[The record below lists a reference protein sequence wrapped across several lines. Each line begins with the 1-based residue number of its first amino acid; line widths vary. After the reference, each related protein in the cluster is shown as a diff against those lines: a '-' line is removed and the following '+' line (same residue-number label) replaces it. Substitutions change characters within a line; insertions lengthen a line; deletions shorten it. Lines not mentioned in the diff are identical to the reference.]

1 MDQASFEQLYRK
13 YYQSLCFF
21 ARKLLNDKD
30 VAKEL
35 VQDVFL
41 KSWQKKEG
49 LENDPDRVRAFLYQS
64 VKNASLNHLRG
75 TTRRISLETQ
85 WAGTQE
91 EMDPDISNA
100 IIEAEVYR
108 DILHAMGR
116 LPDECRKVIEL
127 SMSSSKTSEEIAELL
142 GISAST
148 VRNQKRRGLQLM
160 RQFLNFQTFLV
171 FLSMFKQHP

>member
-1 MDQASFEQLYRK
+1 MDQDTFEQLYRK

-21 ARKLLNDKD
+21 ARRLLNDTD

-64 VKNASLNHLRG
+64 VKNASLNYLRD
-75 TTRRISLETQ
+75 TTRRNSLETQ
-85 WAGTQE
+85 WASTQE
-91 EMDPDISNA
+91 EIDPDISNA

-108 DILHAMGR
+108 DVLHAVSR

-127 SMSSSKTSEEIAELL
+127 SMNGSKTSEEIAELL

-160 RQFLNFQTFLV
+160 RQLLNFQSFLV

>member
-1 MDQASFEQLYRK
+1 MDQDSFEQLYRK

-21 ARKLLNDKD
+21 ARKLLSDKD

-35 VQDVFL
+35 AQDVFL

-49 LENDPDRVRAFLYQS
+49 LENDPERVRAFLYQS
-64 VKNASLNHLRG
+64 VKNASLNYLRD
-75 TTRRISLETQ
+75 TTRRSSLETQ
-85 WAGTQE
+85 WASTQE
-91 EMDPDISNA
+91 EMAPDISNA

-108 DILHAMGR
+108 DILQAVAR

-127 SMSSSKTSEEIAELL
+127 SMSSHKTSEEIAELL

-171 FLSMFKQHP
+171 FLSILKK

>member
-1 MDQASFEQLYRK
+1 MDQDSFEQFYRQ

-21 ARKLLNDKD
+21 ANKLLNDTD
-30 VAKEL
+30 VAREL

-41 KSWQKKEG
+41 KSWQKKET
-49 LENDPDRVRAFLYQS
+49 LENDPERVRAFLYRS
-64 VKNASLNHLRG
+64 VKNASLNYLRG
-75 TTRRISLETQ
+75 TTRRTSLETQ
-85 WAGTQE
+85 WASSQDD
-91 EMDPDISNA
+91 MDPDISNA

-108 DILHAMGR
+108 DILQAMGR

-127 SMSSSKTSEEIAELL
+127 SMNGSKTSEEIAEQL

-160 RQFLNFQTFLV
+160 RQFLNFQSFLV
-171 FLSMFKQHP
+171 FLAMFK